1 MEQMSSVHM
10 SMGEIPPTADRDA
23 QTRTTWYQVPGGSAF
38 QKKRDAFAW
47 LDGNVIKENSV
58 NLNVF
63 RHLSTYKHKCPST
76 ALHNNRDVW

>member
-1 MEQMSSVHM
+1 MSVPLLRILFYVQVL
-10 SMGEIPPTADRDA
+10 GLN
-23 QTRTTWYQVPGGSAF
+23 WYQVPGGSAF